1 MWKMTLE
8 VYEEK
13 RVLLETISE
22 RTRFKIV
29 LTLLASPNPLSFS
42 QLLSMLNLNPGTFK
56 AHLDRLM
63 KANIITKEM
72 VQAKS
77 RDQPRTFYRL
87 TEKGLKL
94 LEDAGVLKAREEL
107 RSLFIKMT

>member
-1 MWKMTLE
+1 MSLE

-13 RVLLETISE
+13 RELLETISE

-29 LTLLASPNPLSFS
+29 LTLLASPSPLSFS
-42 QLLSMLNLNPGTFK
+42 QLLSLLNLNPGTFK

-63 KANIITKEM
+63 GANLITKETIP
-72 VQAKS
+72 AKS

-94 LEDAGVLKAREEL
+94 LEEAGMLKAREDL
-107 RSLFIKMT
+107 RSLFTKMTSK